1 MHPVNKEFI
10 TPEELRAEAAILS
23 RTAGDHSAK
32 GLLTSAA
39 DLATRALNKLK
50 LARNIEN
57 ASGLRA
63 AADYLEEM
71 RNPGTSVTLAP
82 EGAHFGR

>member
-10 TPEELRAEAAILS
+10 TPEALRAEAAVLS

-39 DLATRALNKLK
+39 DLATRALNKLR
-50 LARNIEN
+50 LATNMERN
-57 ASGLRA
+57 
-63 AADYLEEM
+63 AADLNEEAAYLEEM
-71 RNPGTSVTLAP
+71 RSTGTATTLR
-82 EGAHFGR
+82 H